1 MIDLKREGP
10 VLVLQMRAGENRF
23 NTKFIGALNAALD
36 QAEGAA
42 EPTALVLTGDGKYF
56 SNGLDLTWMTGP
68 GKDQAGDVVVGM
80 LRIFARVLA
89 SPLVC
94 VAALNGH
101 AFAGGAML
109 ALACDF
115 RVMRT
120 DRGYFCIPEIDLGLP
135 LAPGMAAIIQAK
147 LPKLAA
153 HEAIVTGKRYGGV
166 EALERGIVDFAVP
179 DVDLLSKAT
188 SLAAPLAGKNRAV
201 MQAHKRLL
209 YAETLRLL
217 EGEWA

>member
-23 NTKFIGALNAALD
+23 NPTFIGALNEALD
-36 QAEGAA
+36 QAESAS

-56 SNGLDLTWMTGP
+56 SNGLDLTWLSRS
-68 GKDQAGDVVVGM
+68 GKDQAGDVVTGM

-89 SPLVC
+89 SPLVT

-120 DRGYFCIPEIDLGLP
+120 DRGFFCIPEIDLGLP
-135 LAPGMAAIIQAK
+135 LSPGMASIIQAK

-153 HEAIVTGKRYGGV
+153 HEAIVTGRRYGGS

-179 DVDLLSKAT
+179 EVDLMSKSTA
-188 SLAAPLAGKNRAV
+188 LAASLAGKNPAV
-201 MQAHKRLL
+201 MKTHKRLL

-217 EGEWA
+217 EGDWA

>member
-1 MIDLKREGP
+1 MIALRREGP

-23 NTKFIGALNAALD
+23 NPKFLTELNAALD
-36 QAEGAA
+36 QAERAV
-42 EPTALVLTGDGKYF
+42 EPTALVLTGDGKFF
-56 SNGLDLTWMTGP
+56 SNGLDLAWMSGE
-68 GKDQAGDVVVGM
+68 GKDRAGEVVVGM
-80 LRIFARVLA
+80 QRILARVLA

-120 DRGYFCIPEIDLGLP
+120 DRGFFCIPEIDLGLP
-135 LAPGMAAIIQAK
+135 LAPGMAALIQAR

-153 HEAIVTGKRYGGV
+153 HEAIVTGKRYGGA
-166 EALERGIVDFAVP
+166 EALARGIVDYAVP
-179 DVDLLSKAT
+179 EVDLMSKSSA
-188 SLAAPLAGKNRAV
+188 LAAPLAAKNRGV

-209 YAETLRLL
+209 YAEALRLL
-217 EGEWA
+217 EA